1 MPDTDE
7 KRVSVAVDRLILA
20 KIEWRA
26 QTTRGWYQRYR
37 PAAFAFYARNL
48 CELLT

>member
-1 MPDTDE
+1 MPDKDE

-20 KIEWRA
+20 KIEWR
-26 QTTRGWYQRYR
+26 
-37 PAAFAFYARNL
+37 L